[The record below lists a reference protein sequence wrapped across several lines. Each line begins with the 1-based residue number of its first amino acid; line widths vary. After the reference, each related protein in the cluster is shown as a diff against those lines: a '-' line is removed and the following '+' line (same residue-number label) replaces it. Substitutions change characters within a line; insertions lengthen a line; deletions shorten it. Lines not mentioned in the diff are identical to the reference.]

1 MVTGF
6 EPPENPQLG
15 RRFLRGSAFLG
26 SSNWFSAVINFVLSL
41 WLARLLGPSI
51 FGLYAFAFAVN
62 EFVNLV
68 AAFSIPM
75 AVLQARE
82 ESQETYDS
90 AYMLSG
96 LLAAVGLVLSLII
109 APVLISEH
117 SFEAGWLL
125 VAFGVFRIFTMLGQ
139 LQRARME
146 RQLRYGALAV
156 IGLATANLPSLG
168 AVAGAWAGFG
178 VWSLMLR
185 DGLAAVILFGA
196 TFIASGYRF
205 RGQFNRGALSRLI
218 KFSGALFASRA
229 VEIALGRVDRLVVSS
244 FAGDKVLG
252 LYHQSM
258 VLSETGGTVLRP
270 VYQVTF
276 NLFARVQ
283 DDPRRLAR
291 AYELAS
297 FVISRLTMAGGLVLF
312 CAPEQTIRLLLG
324 EEWMGASSMLG
335 WLGIY
340 GALFPID
347 GNMKQMLIAQGRL
360 ATLTKIRLAQLATMG
375 FGLAVAASLQ
385 SIQAVVG
392 TTVITWVLG
401 TLLSII
407 ANHQVGGRAVLEV
420 FVVPLLAAL
429 GAAVALHW
437 AGQAGWLDAL
447 PYWSI
452 LFLLPAV
459 YALLIGLLEARKLA
473 SEFHYL
479 REQMRE
485 AN

>member
-1 MVTGF
+1 MKDV

-15 RRFLRGSAFLG
+15 RSFLRGSALLG

-68 AAFSIPM
+68 AAFGIST

-82 ESQETYDS
+82 ESQELYDS
-90 AYMLSG
+90 AFVLSG
-96 LLAAVGLVLSLII
+96 LLAAAGLLISLVI
-109 APVLISEH
+109 APVLASEH

-125 VAFGVFRIFTMLGQ
+125 VGFGVFRIFTMLG
-139 LQRARME
+139 LLHRARLE

-168 AVAGAWAGFG
+168 AVAGAWAGLG
-178 VWSLMLR
+178 IWSLMLR
-185 DGLAAVILFGA
+185 DGLAALLQFGT
-196 TFIASGYRF
+196 TFAISGYRF
-205 RGQFNRGALSRLI
+205 QRRFNRESLSRLI
-218 KFSGALFASRA
+218 KFSGALFVSRA
-229 VEIALGRVDRLVVSS
+229 VEIALTRADRLVVSS

-258 VLSETGGTVLRP
+258 VLSETGITVLRP
-270 VYQVTF
+270 IYQVSF

-291 AYELAS
+291 SYELAS
-297 FVISRLTMAGGLVLF
+297 FVISRLTVAGGLVLF

-324 EEWMGASSMLG
+324 EEWMGASSMLR

-340 GALFPID
+340 GALLPID
-347 GNMKQMLIAQGRL
+347 ANMKQMLIARGRL
-360 ATLTKIRLAQLATMG
+360 KTLTKIRLAQLVTLG

-392 TTVITWVLG
+392 ATVIVWILG
-401 TLLSII
+401 TLLCIA
-407 ANHQVGGRAVLEV
+407 ANHRVGGRAVLEV
-420 FVVPLLAAL
+420 FIVPLLAAL
-429 GAAVALHW
+429 GAATSLHW

-452 LFLLPAV
+452 LLLLPSV
-459 YALLIGLLEARKLA
+459 YALLVGLLEARKLV

-485 AN
+485 AD